1 MGEIKLFNKSKDENM
16 ENVENTELESKKS
29 SKKGTTKY
37 QILRGYL
44 MITSITILVV
54 IVLFVFQ
61 ALIYGKYKIVS
72 ESYTAENISKDM
84 VSAHY
89 DWILKLTNS
98 LHTGKQFEGN
108 LDPNTCSFGTWLAQ
122 NETSITDSEIVTRI
136 KQIKN
141 VHSEIHAF
149 ASDVNQL
156 DAAQRTAKYDEFIT
170 NYAPKVNS
178 LIENLSGISN
188 RYTAIA
194 QEAADDLSTLLIIS
208 IICII
213 ILTIIAIIVSAYL
226 ANKTSTK
233 ISAPMTSIAAWSKEL
248 SEGADTLDF
257 NFDYGDID
265 ENSEIAVMIDSFK
278 QLANSIQENVR
289 VVKRVADGDMTVFVD
304 IRSSKDTLGK
314 NLYRM
319 VQSNDVLFSE
329 ILKVAHKVAEGSTYI
344 ANVSHDLA
352 DSAHVQAQTVN
363 DLSSAINNAADLISK
378 SSTHMAE
385 ASSISD
391 IIKTNAQK
399 SNEKMNVLAESVEEM
414 KIASQKVSQVIKA
427 IDDIAFQTGIL
438 ALNASVEAARA
449 GEVGKGFAVVANE
462 VRELALKST
471 AAADES
477 KTLIENTINKAV
489 VGSEVSVEALDMFKT
504 IVEEINNITSIIQE
518 ESTSSAMQL
527 DCIEGIRENISGI
540 MRETSNNVDISKNSA
555 NSSKEMQK
563 NADRLKAE
571 MEKFNLRQ
579 RQPGK
584 AYIPPEKIN
593 DREFIK
599 MAEENYKHTQETGQF
614 SYDYDN

>member
-1 MGEIKLFNKSKDENM
+1 MFNKSKDENM
-16 ENVENTELESKKS
+16 ENVENAELETKKGT
-29 SKKGTTKY
+29 KKGTTKY

-44 MITSITILVV
+44 VITSITILVV
-54 IVLFVFQ
+54 VVLFAFQ

-72 ESYTAENISKDM
+72 GSYTAENISKDM

-98 LHTGKQFEGN
+98 LHTGEHFGGN
-108 LDPNTCSFGTWLAQ
+108 LDPNTCSFGTWLSE
-122 NETSITDSEIVTRI
+122 NETSIIDNEISDRI

-141 VHSEIHAF
+141 IHSEIHAF

-156 DAAQRTAKYDEFIT
+156 DEAQRAVKYDEFIMK
-170 NYAPKVNS
+170 YEPKVNT
-178 LIENLSGISN
+178 LIANLSGIAN
-188 RYTAIA
+188 RYTVIA

-257 NFDYGDID
+257 NFDYGNID
-265 ENSEIAVMIDSFK
+265 QNSEIAIMIDSFK

-319 VQSNDVLFSE
+319 VQSNDALFSE

-344 ANVSHDLA
+344 ANVSHELA
-352 DSAHVQAQTVN
+352 DSANVQAQTVN
-363 DLSSAINNAADLISK
+363 ELSSSINDAADLISK
-378 SSTHMAE
+378 SSKHMAE
-385 ASSISD
+385 ASSISN

-414 KIASQKVSQVIKA
+414 KIASQKVSQVIKT

-449 GEVGKGFAVVANE
+449 GEAGKGFAVVANE

-518 ESTSSAMQL
+518 ESTSSATQL
-527 DCIEGIRENISGI
+527 DCIEGIRANISGI

-563 NADRLKAE
+563 NADSLKAE

-584 AYIPPEKIN
+584 AYIPPEKAN

-599 MAEENYKHTQETGQF
+599 KAEENYKHTQETGQF
-614 SYDYDN
+614 NYDYEN